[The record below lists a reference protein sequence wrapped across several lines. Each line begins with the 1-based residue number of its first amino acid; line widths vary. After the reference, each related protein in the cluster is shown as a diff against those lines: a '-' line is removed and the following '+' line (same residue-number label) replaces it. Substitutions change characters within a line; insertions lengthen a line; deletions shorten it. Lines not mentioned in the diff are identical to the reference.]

1 MVSTIEKKFL
11 YTFIDHA
18 TIKMHLQFE
27 IHYHNVYNGVL
38 REENKNLFIQSE
50 L

>member
-1 MVSTIEKKFL
+1 M

-18 TIKMHLQFE
+18 TIKMHLQFKFE

-38 REENKNLFIQSE
+38 REENKNLFIQFE